1 MTDTPRVDASE
12 KTHVFSDIGYPDVL
26 TKYVDA
32 DFARQLERE
41 LAEAKRNV
49 YLSDHTAKVESLTPI
64 THRPCG
70 ACNASVGPSEWEWLV
85 TDSQTPLP
93 ASETPDSAAG
103 TAHP

>member
-1 MTDTPRVDASE
+1 M
-12 KTHVFSDIGYPDVL
+12 SDLQALLMMRSHLD
-26 TKYVDA
+26 
-32 DFARQLERE
+32 QLVRE
-41 LAEAKRNV
+41 GKITGAQRKGALLEFNSRIKA
-49 YLSDHTAKVESLTPI
+49 LTAKVESLTPI